1 MVYLKLRKTVYRQE
15 DKIMNKNKQ
24 KILMYAEVFRTLSK
38 TQDSYIEAITDELVK
53 MYPQLVREN
62 TDGSDLSSAKDWAY
76 DIVNTSNNQ
85 EIIETLDRVANYVSE
100 IKEETTDLDELTRLR
115 IKVRTL
121 QDYIKTLESDYQGV
135 QDEPTN

>member
-1 MVYLKLRKTVYRQE
+1 
-15 DKIMNKNKQ
+15 MNKNKQ

-38 TQDSYIEAITDELVK
+38 TQDNYIESITDELLK
-53 MYPQLVREN
+53 MYPQLIREN

-121 QDYIKTLESDYQGV
+121 QDYIKTLESDYQGFE
-135 QDEPTN
+135 DEPTN

>member
-1 MVYLKLRKTVYRQE
+1 
-15 DKIMNKNKQ
+15 
-24 KILMYAEVFRTLSK
+24 MYAEVFRTLNK

-53 MYPQLVREN
+53 MYPQLIREN

-76 DIVNTSNNQ
+76 DIINCSNNQ

-121 QDYIKTLESDYQGV
+121 QDYIKTLESDYQGFE
-135 QDEPTN
+135 DEPTN

>member
-1 MVYLKLRKTVYRQE
+1 
-15 DKIMNKNKQ
+15 MNKNKQ

-53 MYPQLVREN
+53 MYPQLIREN

-76 DIVNTSNNQ
+76 DVVNSSNNQ
-85 EIIETLDRVANYVSE
+85 EVIETLDRVANYVSE

>member
-1 MVYLKLRKTVYRQE
+1 
-15 DKIMNKNKQ
+15 
-24 KILMYAEVFRTLSK
+24 MYAEVFRTLSK
-38 TQDSYIEAITDELVK
+38 TQDSYIESITDELVK
-53 MYPQLVREN
+53 MYPQLIREN

-76 DIVNTSNNQ
+76 DIINGSNNQ

-121 QDYIKTLESDYQGV
+121 QDYIKTLESDYQGFE
-135 QDEPTN
+135 DEPTN